1 MTWWGPGRET
11 SDRARVDT
19 VEVVGERS
27 GSKRCGGG
35 RRPAIALK
43 LTRWEWDTSGWA
55 RVDTVEVVNEL
66 LGTKRRGGGRRRAIG
81 V

>member
-1 MTWWGPGRET
+1 M
-11 SDRARVDT
+11 SDWARVDT

-27 GSKRCGGG
+27 GLKRRGGG
-35 RRPAIALK
+35 RRRAIALK
-43 LTRWEWDTSGWA
+43 LTRWEWDTSGQA

-66 LGTKRRGGGRRRAIG
+66 SGTKRHGGGRRRAIG